1 MKKQSINL
9 FAVIITASALL
20 VACGKNKCAECHY
33 DYGSGIVEI
42 GEKCGDSLKAVEAD
56 GIVVNDTLYE
66 VHCHEH

>member
-1 MKKQSINL
+1 MKKQTIK
-9 FAVIITASALL
+9 FAVSFSLGTTMLF
-20 VACGKNKCAECHY
+20 ACGKNKCAECHY